1 MEKMDRIVVT
11 MRKHDSDSISK
22 SENSPL
28 LESRIGS
35 KVLELINTKNEKG
48 LPENVEPLPVRYQDG
63 GNPPDIPA

>member
-11 MRKHDSDSISK
+11 MRKRDSDSISK

-35 KVLELINTKNEKG
+35 RVLELINTKNEKD